1 MGQGVIIDKDRLS
14 PEERVKF
21 DKGWSD
27 NAYNQYVSDMISLH
41 RSIPDIRDAEYIFNP
56 NNQTI
61 GSGLNLISFFI
72 KM

>member
-1 MGQGVIIDKDRLS
+1 MGKGVSIDKEKLS

-41 RSIPDIRDAEYIFNP
+41 RSIPDIRDAEYVLNP

-61 GSGLNLISFFI
+61 SSGLNMFFI